1 MSVYYIY
8 NMLLTFKIAGSVLS
22 PLHNV
27 EEDKRRRADLGIPV
41 PRDSHIEVVAE
52 PATQCF
58 NYNYV
63 SMSPGRSERPLPSP
77 ARIAPLNEFSSGL
90 FN

>member
-1 MSVYYIY
+1 
-8 NMLLTFKIAGSVLS
+8 
-22 PLHNV
+22 
-27 EEDKRRRADLGIPV
+27 LGIPV

-63 SMSPGRSERPLPSP
+63 SMSLG
-77 ARIAPLNEFSSGL
+77 
-90 FN
+90 

>member
-22 PLHNV
+22 PLHDV

-52 PATQCF
+52 PATHCALIITSRCRRGDQIAR
-58 NYNYV
+58 
-63 SMSPGRSERPLPSP
+63 SHRPPASPP
-77 ARIAPLNEFSSGL
+77 
-90 FN
+90 